1 MSLGRREMPT
11 VAGRCAGTTRSLS
24 PVVNTLA
31 DRLMPDAGHDV
42 QVEAMPSGAGDA
54 DGDPDASLRAD
65 F

>member
-1 MSLGRREMPT
+1 
-11 VAGRCAGTTRSLS
+11 
-24 PVVNTLA
+24 
-31 DRLMPDAGHDV
+31 MPDAGHDV